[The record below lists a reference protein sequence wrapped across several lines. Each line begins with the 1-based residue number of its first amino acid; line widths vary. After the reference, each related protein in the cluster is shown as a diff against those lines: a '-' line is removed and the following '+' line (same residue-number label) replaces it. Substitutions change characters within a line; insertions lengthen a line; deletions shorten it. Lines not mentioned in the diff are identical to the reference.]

1 MPSACSDSNFY
12 PLLHVLIQFP
22 IARAGPLLFPF
33 RFFAG
38 RIRLA
43 NQTTLTQYR
52 VFGFLPFLSGP
63 IGCPVP
69 VQLQSLELWR
79 HALVASVRG
88 DAPDLSARQMSL
100 MLSVYLGDG
109 PHTVRGL
116 AQALRISKPAVSRAL
131 DRLGE
136 LGYVSRQRD
145 DLDRRNVLVQ
155 RTGAGAAFLTDFA
168 HLIDEAKTYIATL
181 PAREVEFNV
190 APDAI
195 IGVPASSA
203 YDEAPQA
210 AAFAA
215 AAAE

>member
-1 MPSACSDSNFY
+1 MS
-12 PLLHVLIQFP
+12 
-22 IARAGPLLFPF
+22 
-33 RFFAG
+33 
-38 RIRLA
+38 
-43 NQTTLTQYR
+43 
-52 VFGFLPFLSGP
+52 
-63 IGCPVP
+63 

-100 MLSVYLGDG
+100 ILSVYLGEG

-136 LGYVSRQRD
+136 LGYVYRQRD

-155 RTGAGAAFLTDFA
+155 RTQSGARFLTDFG
-168 HLIDEAKTYIATL
+168 HLIDEAKTFVAGL
-181 PAREVEFNV
+181 PARMIEFAV
-190 APDAI
+190 DLPAMAPAN
-195 IGVPASSA
+195 
-203 YDEAPQA
+203 
-210 AAFAA
+210 FAEDDITA